1 MTKQESQ
8 NQLCLREEYS
18 RFSAK
23 SMKNKMMCKHLSST
37 NFDIPMTKMEW
48 ILRNIIFRH
57 TEYWRFQIQSI
68 RSQTEMEKNYTCRKW
83 RSWTQC
89 NLRCHILTMVNFQS
103 SRKRSNMRMIG
114 IKSNKKHIRENWLKI
129 EFAKL
134 CYICNW

>member
-1 MTKQESQ
+1 MERSVLSFLKAEWKVSDTGWASSSVLSKSKDWKAKLFGSNKTKVTKQESQ

-68 RSQTEMEKNYTCRKW
+68 RSQTEMEK
-83 RSWTQC
+83 
-89 NLRCHILTMVNFQS
+89 
-103 SRKRSNMRMIG
+103 
-114 IKSNKKHIRENWLKI
+114 
-129 EFAKL
+129 KL
-134 CYICNW
+134 HLQEMEVLNAM